1 MNLVAFLKIIKTGML
16 LCAVCANM
24 KLPMD
29 SLSPKISPDFPA
41 WRDAAAGWRIIINP
55 AWENS
60 SAKELLTAKDE
71 SPDAVLLQQ
80 GRERVV
86 KTPCETAGTERDVVV
101 KTYRAPGRLREFFE
115 KKDKG
120 SKAFRAFKAAWI
132 LEKNGVGTPSPI
144 AVAERRDGN
153 GHLLESRLI
162 TEFVPAMSNFRDELF
177 HIYAKN
183 PDCETL
189 MSLMQTVADACR
201 AMHDCGIVHRD
212 LGNQNIALKKTE
224 AGTWNPLLIDLD
236 RVRIFPAGTLTDA
249 QRGADLARL
258 DLPSDF
264 RRVFHSMYYMG
275 YGEPGS
281 FHLAEKKERE
291 AFERHSKLRPWR
303 HPIREWKIR
312 REERKF
318 AQTSPSTEILPLGK
332 ELWIWDER
340 SVQAIP
346 AYMSK
351 DRRKFR
357 SAKNILKIAKEF
369 LLRGNALW
377 KNYKTLSA
385 ASFFEKADFSGTLG
399 MCLEADA
406 SWETQLRSLEE
417 LEKSAGAKLPV
428 LLRAYHH
435 KGAAHWADVVEKA
448 NALHVRGNAV
458 ALALVQDRAAIR
470 DAESWR
476 KMVFSVAEGTHG
488 FADFYEIGHATNR
501 GKWGVWDFSDYEKL
515 LAPAI
520 EAKKKFP
527 GIKLTG
533 PACIDFDLHQ
543 LPGMM
548 SGIPAGPFHALSQHL
563 YVDRRG
569 APENFQGKF
578 DTTEKCAIHRAFAKT
593 YGFEKEKIIVSE
605 VNWPLLNA
613 GVYGPIDS
621 PFVMFGPWETRPAA
635 PWTVEPPR
643 VSEEDCAKFMCRY
656 WLLTIASGHVSRVY
670 WWRLVHRG
678 FGLVDDS
685 DPENPRPR
693 TAFFAL
699 QKLLS
704 QLAGTRFERRLTDV
718 PAGTWALEFSRAD
731 GSRFTLRWT
740 LDSFPEVDNSLT

>member
-1 MNLVAFLKIIKTGML
+1 MIFTRIT
-16 LCAVCANM
+16 
-24 KLPMD
+24 KLPSPEMD
-29 SLSPKISPDFPA
+29 TNCTFSREKNDVPAWSDCGRGWRVAVNPEWDFPA
-41 WRDAAAGWRIIINP
+41 VR
-55 AWENS
+55 
-60 SAKELLTAKDE
+60 ELLVAPEPE
-71 SPDAVLLQQ
+71 SAVLLQQ

-86 KTPCETAGTERDVVV
+86 KVACDCGGKPCEVVV

-120 SKAFRAFKAAWI
+120 SKAFRAFKSAWI
-132 LEKNGVGTPSPI
+132 LENSGVGTPSPI
-144 AVAERRDGN
+144 AVAERRDAK

-183 PDCETL
+183 PDCEAL

-201 AMHDCGIVHRD
+201 AMHDCGIIHRD
-212 LGNQNIALKKTE
+212 LGNQNIALKKTL
-224 AGTWNPLLIDLD
+224 AGTWHALLIDLD

-258 DLPSDF
+258 DLPSDL

-275 YGEPGS
+275 YGGPGS
-281 FHLAEKKERE
+281 FYDAEQKERD
-291 AFERHSKLRPWR
+291 AFGRHAKLRPWR
-303 HPIREWKIR
+303 HPIREWRIR
-312 REERKF
+312 REERRI
-318 AQTSPSTEILPLGK
+318 AESPSAEILPLGK

-346 AYMSK
+346 AYMSR

-357 SAKNILKIAKEF
+357 SAVNILKIAKEF
-369 LLRGNALW
+369 LLRGNVLW
-377 KNYKTLSA
+377 KNYKVLSA
-385 ASFFEKADFSGTLG
+385 ASFSEKTDFSGTLG
-399 MCLEADA
+399 MCLEADS
-406 SWETQLRSLEE
+406 SWATQLHWLGV
-417 LEKSAGAKLPV
+417 LEKSASGNLPV

-435 KGAAHWADVVEKA
+435 KGREHWRDVAEKA
-448 NALHVRGNAV
+448 NELHRRGNAV

-470 DAESWR
+470 NPESWCE
-476 KMVFSVAEGTHG
+476 MVFAVIEKTCD
-488 FADFYEIGHATNR
+488 FADFYEVGHATNR
-501 GKWGVWDFSDYEKL
+501 GKWGVWDFADYEKL
-515 LAPAI
+515 LSAAI
-520 EAKKKFP
+520 EAKKQFP
-527 GIKLTG
+527 QIKLTG

-543 LPGMM
+543 LPGLM
-548 SGIPAGPFHALSQHL
+548 SGVPAGTFHALSQHL

-578 DTTEKCAIHRAFAKT
+578 DTVEKCAIHRAFAKT
-593 YGFEKEKIIVSE
+593 YNFSEEKVIISE

-621 PFVMFGPWETRPAA
+621 PFVMYGPWETRPAA
-635 PWTVEPPR
+635 PWTTEPPR

-656 WLLTIASGHVSRVY
+656 WLLAIASGHVSRVD
-670 WWRLVHRG
+670 WWRLLHRG
-678 FGLVDDS
+678 FGLVDDA

-693 TAFFAL
+693 AAFIAL

-704 QLAGTRFERRLTDV
+704 QLAGARFERRIDDV
-718 PAGTWALEFSRAD
+718 PEGTWALEFSRSD

-740 LDSFPEVDNSLT
+740 LDSFPELG

>member
-1 MNLVAFLKIIKTGML
+1 MI
-16 LCAVCANM
+16 LCSGYANM
-24 KLPMD
+24 KSSMIF
-29 SLSPKISPDFPA
+29 LSSKISPGVPA
-41 WRDAAAGWRIIINP
+41 WQNVAPDCRVIINP

-60 SAKELLTAKDE
+60 SVRKLLTAAEE
-71 SPDAVLLQQ
+71 SPQTVLLQQ

-86 KTPCETAGTERDVVV
+86 KTQCILAGTEREVVV
-101 KTYRAPGRLREFFE
+101 KTYRAPGRVREFFE
-115 KKDKG
+115 KRDKG

-132 LEKNGVGTPSPI
+132 LEKNGVGTPAPI
-144 AVAERRDGN
+144 AVVERRDEA

-177 HIYAKN
+177 YIYAKN

-201 AMHDCGIVHRD
+201 SMHDCGIIHRD
-212 LGNQNIALKKTE
+212 LGNQNIALKKTD
-224 AGTWNPLLIDLD
+224 AGTWRVLFIDLD
-236 RVRIFPAGTLTDA
+236 RVRIAPAGTLTDA
-249 QRGADLARL
+249 QRGRDLARL

-303 HPIREWKIR
+303 HPVREWKIR
-312 REERKF
+312 RKERTI
-318 AQTSPSTEILPLGK
+318 AAETPSSGILPLGK
-332 ELWIWDER
+332 ELWIWDAR

-357 SAKNILKIAKEF
+357 SPVNILKIAKEF
-369 LLRGNALW
+369 LLRGNVLW
-377 KNYKTLSA
+377 KNYKLLSA
-385 ASFFEKADFSGTLG
+385 KSFSEKTDFAGTLG

-406 SWETQLRSLEE
+406 TWEMQLRWLSE
-417 LEKSAGAKLPV
+417 LEKSAEAKLPV
-428 LLRAYHH
+428 LLRVYHH
-435 KGAAHWADVVEKA
+435 KGAAHWGDVVKRAGE
-448 NALHVRGNAV
+448 LHARGNAV

-470 DAESWR
+470 DAASWR
-476 KMVFSVAEGTHG
+476 EMVSGVVEKTCT
-488 FADFYEIGHATNR
+488 FADFYEVGHATNR

-515 LAPAI
+515 LAPAL

-527 GIKLTG
+527 QIKLTG

-543 LPGMM
+543 LPGLM
-548 SGIPAGPFHALSQHL
+548 SGVPAGTFHALSQHL

-578 DTTEKCAIHRAFAKT
+578 DTVGKCAIHRAVAKT
-593 YGFEKEKIIVSE
+593 YGFDSEKIIVSE
-605 VNWPLLNA
+605 VNWPLLGA
-613 GVYGPIDS
+613 GVYGPVDS
-621 PFVMFGPWETRPAA
+621 PFVMFGPWETRPAD
-635 PWTVEPPR
+635 PWTTEPPR
-643 VSEEDCAKFMCRY
+643 VSETDCAKFMCRY

-670 WWRLVHRG
+670 WWQLVHRG
-678 FGLVDDS
+678 FGLIDDS

-693 TAFFAL
+693 AAFFAL
-699 QKLLS
+699 QKLLT
-704 QLAGTRFERRLTDV
+704 QLAGARFERRVTDV
-718 PAGTWALEFSRAD
+718 PAGTWALEFSRTD

-740 LDSFPEVDNSLT
+740 LDSFPEIA